1 MSNVINMNAYSYT
14 KERSDAVLLMFKDSV
29 GMEGWVRLVGTQD
42 LAANVLLMLDA
53 SPGSEMGIIE
63 AGRMPPDMT
72 LDDFR
77 EVLTEMSDDVGEN
90 DWYRINRDTAKA
102 IVEHLIDIRLN
113 PLHAED
119 FAPSH

>member
-29 GMEGWVRLVGTQD
+29 GTEGWVRLVGTQD

-72 LDDFR
+72 LDDF
-77 EVLTEMSDDVGEN
+77 TETLAGMSDEVGEN
-90 DWYRINRDTAKA
+90 GWLKINREAAKA
-102 IVEHLIDIRLN
+102 TIEHLIDIRLN